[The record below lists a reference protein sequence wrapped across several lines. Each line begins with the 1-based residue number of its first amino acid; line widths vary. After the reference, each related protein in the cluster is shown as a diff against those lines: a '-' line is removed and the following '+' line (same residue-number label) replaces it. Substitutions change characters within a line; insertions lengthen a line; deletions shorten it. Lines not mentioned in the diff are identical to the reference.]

1 MKPHIKKL
9 KKVIDDLM
17 GHEVKIVTE
26 DGEEIEGVL
35 IELTEKGKKEI
46 KKELGLMFP
55 SASLSGF
62 WIYKGDGK
70 VSFID
75 YDHVSTLD
83 LIM

>member
-1 MKPHIKKL
+1 MEPHIKKL

-55 SASLSGF
+55 STSLSGF
-62 WIYKGDGK
+62 WIHKGDGK